1 MTRESI
7 FLLTNDLLSGIV
19 LTICID
25 GIQTIRSVKGAGSLK
40 NLKPEMGAEKITIN
54 LGAVEIG
61 KIDMLVEN
69 AYYTDRSD
77 FIRSAT
83 REKLK
88 DHDSDIERFTQAE
101 HITET
106 KSKIVVLVGVLEL
119 EKNDILKMRTAGGKQ
134 SLVVVG
140 LLQFVGL
147 TAEDAELILDVFDR
161 IKVYGSFSANSELK
175 TILEEDGVLRTRKR
189 RSDSK

>member
-1 MTRESI
+1 M
-7 FLLTNDLLSGIV
+7 
-19 LTICID
+19 
-25 GIQTIRSVKGAGSLK
+25 KGADSLK

-83 REKLK
+83 REKLR

-101 HITET
+101 HITEVET
-106 KSKIVVLVGVLEL
+106 ETEVKIKIEVLVGVLTL
-119 EKNDILKMRTAGGKQ
+119 DKKDITKMRNAGGKR

-140 LLQFVGL
+140 LLQFIGL
-147 TAEDAELILDVFDR
+147 TEDDAELILDVFDR
-161 IKVYGSFSANSELK
+161 IKVYGSFSVNSKLRA
-175 TILEEDGVLRTRKR
+175 ILEEDGVLRTRKR

>member
-1 MTRESI
+1 M
-7 FLLTNDLLSGIV
+7 
-19 LTICID
+19 
-25 GIQTIRSVKGAGSLK
+25 K

-88 DHDSDIERFTQAE
+88 YHDADIERFAQAE
-101 HITET
+101 QFADAATRRGTLI
-106 KSKIVVLVGVLEL
+106 GVMGLD
-119 EKNDILKMRTAGGKQ
+119 KRDIIKMRNEGRKHAV
-134 SLVVVG
+134 VVVG
-140 LLQFVGL
+140 LLSFTGL
-147 TAEDAELILDVFDR
+147 TGEDVDLVLEVFDT
-161 IKVYGSFSANSELK
+161 IKVYGSFIVDSEIK
-175 TILEEDGVLRTRKR
+175 AALEKNGVLKTRKR
-189 RSDSK
+189 RSDSKESIDL